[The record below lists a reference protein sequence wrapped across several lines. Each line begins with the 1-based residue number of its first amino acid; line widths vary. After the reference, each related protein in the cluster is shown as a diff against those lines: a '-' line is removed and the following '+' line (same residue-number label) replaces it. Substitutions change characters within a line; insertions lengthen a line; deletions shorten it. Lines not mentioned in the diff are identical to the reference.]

1 MKLLLRIILF
11 PIILILSLLIVFSK
25 FIVTIGGTI
34 LGLFSFLVILWALA
48 YIIQGEVKLGIE
60 ALIIAFLISPY
71 GLPKIAMWMVAYLEY
86 GKEKLK
92 EI

>member
-1 MKLLLRIILF
+1 MRCILRIILF
-11 PIILILSLLIVFSK
+11 PITLILSILIAFSK
-25 FIVTIGGTI
+25 FIVTISGTI
-34 LGLFSFLVILWALA
+34 LGLLSFLVVLGAFACFVQNEI
-48 YIIQGEVKLGIE
+48 KLGIE

-71 GLPKIAMWMVAYLEY
+71 GLPKIAMWLVAYLEY

>member
-1 MKLLLRIILF
+1 MKMVLRIIIF
-11 PIILILSLLIVFSK
+11 PITLILSMLIAFSK
-25 FIVTIGGTI
+25 FIVTIGATI
-34 LGLFSFLVILWALA
+34 LGLFSFLVIIGSLA
-48 YIIQGEVKLGIE
+48 CFIQSEVKLGIE

-86 GKEKLK
+86 GKEKLQ

>member
-1 MKLLLRIILF
+1 MRYMLRIILF

-25 FIVTIGGTI
+25 FIVTISGTI
-34 LGLFSFLVILWALA
+34 LGLFSFLVVLGALA
-48 YIIQGEVKLGIE
+48 CFVQSEFKLGIE

-71 GLPKIAMWMVAYLEY
+71 GLPKIAMWLVAYLEY

-92 EI
+92 EV

>member
-1 MKLLLRIILF
+1 MRLLLRIILF
-11 PIILILSLLIVFSK
+11 PITLILSILIAFSK
-25 FIVTIGGTI
+25 FIVTIGGTV
-34 LGLFSFLVILWALA
+34 LGLLSFLVILGALA
-48 YIIQGEVKLGIE
+48 CFVQSEVQLGIE

-71 GLPKIAMWMVAYLEY
+71 GLPKIAMWLVAYLEY

>member
-1 MKLLLRIILF
+1 MRLLIRIIIF
-11 PIILILSLLIVFSK
+11 PITLILSILISFSK

-34 LGLFSFLVILWALA
+34 LGLLSFLVIIGALA
-48 YIIQGEVKLGIE
+48 CFMQSEIKLGIE

-71 GLPKIAMWMVAYLEY
+71 GLPKIAIWIIAYLEY

>member
-1 MKLLLRIILF
+1 MRLLLRIIIF
-11 PIILILSLLIVFSK
+11 PITIILSILIAFSK
-25 FIVTIGGTI
+25 FIVTIGATI
-34 LGLFSFLVILWALA
+34 LGLFSFLVILGSLA
-48 YIIQGEVKLGIE
+48 CFIQSEVKLGIE

-86 GKEKLK
+86 GKEKLL

>member
-48 YIIQGEVKLGIE
+48 CIIQGEVKLGIE

>member
-1 MKLLLRIILF
+1 MRLLLRIIIF
-11 PIILILSLLIVFSK
+11 PITLILSILIAFSK

-34 LGLFSFLVILWALA
+34 LGLLSFLVIIGALA
-48 YIIQGEVKLGIE
+48 CFIQSEVKLGIE

-71 GLPKIAMWMVAYLEY
+71 GLPKIAMWLVAYLEY
-86 GKEKLK
+86 GKDRLK

>member
-1 MKLLLRIILF
+1 MRLLLRIILS
-11 PIILILSLLIVFSK
+11 PIVFILSMFIAFSK
-25 FIVTIGGTI
+25 FIVTISGTI
-34 LGLFSFLVILWALA
+34 LGILSFLVMLGAIACFVQSETL
-48 YIIQGEVKLGIE
+48 IGIE

>member
-1 MKLLLRIILF
+1 MRLLLRIILF
-11 PIILILSLLIVFSK
+11 PITLILSILIAFSK

-34 LGLFSFLVILWALA
+34 LGMLSFLVILGVLA
-48 YIIQGEVKLGIE
+48 CFVQSEIKLGIE

-71 GLPKIAMWMVAYLEY
+71 GLAKIAMCMVAYLEY

>member
-11 PIILILSLLIVFSK
+11 PIILILSLLIAFSK
-25 FIVTIGGTI
+25 FIVTFGGTI
-34 LGLFSFLVILWALA
+34 LGLFSFLVIPGVLA
-48 YIIQGEVKLGIE
+48 CIIQGEVKLGIE

>member
-48 YIIQGEVKLGIE
+48 CIIQGEVKLGIE
-60 ALIIAFLISPY
+60 AFLISPY

>member
-1 MKLLLRIILF
+1 MKLLLRIILS
-11 PIILILSLLIVFSK
+11 PIILILSMLIALSK
-25 FIVTIGGTI
+25 FIVTIGGTV
-34 LGLFSFLVILWALA
+34 LGLLSFLVILGALA
-48 YIIQGEVKLGIE
+48 CFVQSEVKLGIE

>member
-11 PIILILSLLIVFSK
+11 PIILILSLLIAFSK

-34 LGLFSFLVILWALA
+34 LGLFSFLVILGALA
-48 YIIQGEVKLGIE
+48 CIIQGEVKLGIE

>member
-1 MKLLLRIILF
+1 MRLLLRIILF
-11 PIILILSLLIVFSK
+11 SITLILSILIAFSK

-34 LGLFSFLVILWALA
+34 LGLLSFLVIIGALA
-48 YIIQGEVKLGIE
+48 CFIQSEIKLGIE

-71 GLPKIAMWMVAYLEY
+71 GLPKIAMWLVAYLEY

>member
-34 LGLFSFLVILWALA
+34 LGLFSFLVIL
-48 YIIQGEVKLGIE
+48 
-60 ALIIAFLISPY
+60 
-71 GLPKIAMWMVAYLEY
+71 
-86 GKEKLK
+86 
-92 EI
+92 

>member
-1 MKLLLRIILF
+1 MKMVLRIIIF
-11 PIILILSLLIVFSK
+11 PITIILSILIAFSK
-25 FIVTIGGTI
+25 FIVTIGATI
-34 LGLFSFLVILWALA
+34 LGLFSFLVILGSLA
-48 YIIQGEVKLGIE
+48 CFIQSEVKLGIE

-86 GKEKLK
+86 GKEKLL

>member
-1 MKLLLRIILF
+1 MRLLLRIIIF
-11 PIILILSLLIVFSK
+11 PITIILSILIAFSK
-25 FIVTIGGTI
+25 FIVTIGATI
-34 LGLFSFLVILWALA
+34 LGLFSFLVILGSLA
-48 YIIQGEVKLGIE
+48 CFIQSEVKLGIE

-86 GKEKLK
+86 GKEKLQ